1 MGQLVL
7 MVFDSGYCICELFA
21 EIIIKR
27 QALEEE
33 K

>member
-1 MGQLVL
+1 
-7 MVFDSGYCICELFA
+7 MVFDSGYCIYELFA

-27 QALEEE
+27 QTLEEE